1 MSLFANFF
9 TADGFLGTEALFHMD
24 TVMVFIVA
32 LPFLVGFSLFSAIR
46 ENYDF
51 YISSQKMLFS
61 MTFIGLI
68 LFIYGIYLHGVTEAK
83 IENNFFS
90 SAVAFNILVFQIF
103 ISAVTIITWFSVIQI
118 SLADYKRRVLPG
130 MYSSN
135 HERAVKRVFLLI
147 LATVFSS
154 IAVYLILF
162 FRL

>member
-24 TVMVFIVA
+24 MVMVFIVA
-32 LPFLVGFSLFSAIR
+32 LPFLVGLSLFFALK
-46 ENYDF
+46 EEYDL
-51 YISSQKMLFS
+51 YISSQKTLFS
-61 MTFIGLI
+61 LTFMGLL
-68 LFIYGIYLHGVTEAK
+68 LFIYGVYLQGGVDANAK
-83 IENNFFS
+83 ESFFS

-135 HERAVKRVFLLI
+135 HERAVKRVFILI
-147 LATVFSS
+147 LLTVASS
-154 IAVYLILF
+154 ITVYLILF